1 MWGNGGCSN
10 QGTSNTALLQ
20 NIASHGFL
28 AIAEGPP
35 TGGGTSNKDT
45 MAAAINWI
53 AKAAGT
59 GDYANV
65 DATKIMAAGFSCGGV
80 EAMDNI
86 WNSNVKTV
94 GVISSGLLTNYTAA
108 SQFKKPVLFVIGG
121 SSDVAYNNVSAN
133 TTTSFNMLPFN
144 GLHVQPRYFY

>member
-1 MWGNGGCSN
+1 
-10 QGTSNTALLQ
+10 
-20 NIASHGFL
+20 
-28 AIAEGPP
+28 
-35 TGGGTSNKDT
+35 

-121 SSDVAYNNVSAN
+121 SSDVAYNNVS
-133 TTTSFNMLPFN
+133 TQHHDFL
-144 GLHVQPRYFY
+144 